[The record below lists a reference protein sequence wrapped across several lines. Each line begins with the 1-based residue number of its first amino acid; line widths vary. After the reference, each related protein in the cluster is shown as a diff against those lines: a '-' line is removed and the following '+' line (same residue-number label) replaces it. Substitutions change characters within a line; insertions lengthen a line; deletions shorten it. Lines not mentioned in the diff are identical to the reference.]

1 MSTPLIDIS
10 PIMNTIVGLL
20 GPLISL
26 VLTIQIFRLVLDL
39 LTRTIGGLG
48 GAGEVRCRRQ
58 SSISAR

>member
-1 MSTPLIDIS
+1 MATPLIDIS
-10 PIMNTIVGLL
+10 PILNTIVGLL

-48 GAGEVRCRRQ
+48 GLVR
-58 SSISAR
+58 